1 MVEPNIIKTKY
12 YTLVSAD
19 TGHGKTLWCKKKVAR
34 LLRTTQ
40 DRIIVIDVTGEYADF
55 VLDHDRIVPGRIP
68 MVMHQYKLSGGWP
81 IDTHIIEVDMPM
93 NRQPQLIV
101 YDVSRTMGTWH
112 RGVLAISDTLLGY
125 MTGRENTTTWLFLN
139 LDPYFYEKQDDET
152 SWKILEHFVKQQ
164 GQTVKPVFTSQ
175 KFSAD
180 TINQRLHIE
189 EAVSQGA
196 TIKSE
201 SKADTSADYVV
212 DDRGVGLS
220 GLDKDWQRTETV
232 HKAIEQIILDA
243 DVEVFLSYDMI
254 HYFSNKNFYGSAFW
268 TDMLQEFGCE
278 AVRYHGLEYYDVE
291 SNVVMLYF
299 DGKQL
304 CDNPDYV
311 PEEEVKDIDAWFCY
325 TFDMELDAGDTFTV
339 KQVDKMQET
348 IASVRSV
355 FGREEGDEVAD
366 VDEDCITI
374 CTGVTLKPEQIP
386 EFVKLLQ
393 TMNDIAEESGGTL
406 EYTAEFTP
414 AKMDTFAAM
423 IMDKQGDKII
433 PRFYRY

>member
-112 RGVLAISDTLLGY
+112 RGVLAISDALLVY

-152 SWKILEHFVKQQ
+152 SWKVLEHFVKQQ

-175 KFSAD
+175 KFRAD

-196 TIKSE
+196 TIQSE

-212 DDRGVGLS
+212 DDRCVIPAEIKAMSKEEL
-220 GLDKDWQRTETV
+220 TE
-232 HKAIEQIILDA
+232 K
-243 DVEVFLSYDMI
+243 
-254 HYFSNKNFYGSAFW
+254 
-268 TDMLQEFGCE
+268 
-278 AVRYHGLEYYDVE
+278 
-291 SNVVMLYF
+291 
-299 DGKQL
+299 
-304 CDNPDYV
+304 
-311 PEEEVKDIDAWFCY
+311 
-325 TFDMELDAGDTFTV
+325 
-339 KQVDKMQET
+339 
-348 IASVRSV
+348 
-355 FGREEGDEVAD
+355 
-366 VDEDCITI
+366 
-374 CTGVTLKPEQIP
+374 
-386 EFVKLLQ
+386 
-393 TMNDIAEESGGTL
+393 IAEYEKTQKSL
-406 EYTAEFTP
+406 KNNEAEIKLP
-414 AKMDTFAAM
+414 
-423 IMDKQGDKII
+423 IHIV
-433 PRFYRY
+433 

>member
-1 MVEPNIIKTKY
+1 
-12 YTLVSAD
+12 
-19 TGHGKTLWCKKKVAR
+19 
-34 LLRTTQ
+34 
-40 DRIIVIDVTGEYADF
+40 
-55 VLDHDRIVPGRIP
+55 
-68 MVMHQYKLSGGWP
+68 
-81 IDTHIIEVDMPM
+81 
-93 NRQPQLIV
+93 
-101 YDVSRTMGTWH
+101 
-112 RGVLAISDTLLGY
+112 
-125 MTGRENTTTWLFLN
+125 
-139 LDPYFYEKQDDET
+139 
-152 SWKILEHFVKQQ
+152 
-164 GQTVKPVFTSQ
+164 
-175 KFSAD
+175 
-180 TINQRLHIE
+180 
-189 EAVSQGA
+189 
-196 TIKSE
+196 
-201 SKADTSADYVV
+201 
-212 DDRGVGLS
+212 
-220 GLDKDWQRTETV
+220 
-232 HKAIEQIILDA
+232 
-243 DVEVFLSYDMI
+243 MI

-325 TFDMELDAGDTFTV
+325 TFEMELDAGDTFTV

-386 EFVKLLQ
+386 EFVKFLQ

-414 AKMDTFAAM
+414 NDMQDFAAM
-423 IMDKQGDKII
+423 IIDRDGDKII